1 MEVGD
6 SGSGVEETRKLAA
19 RDKKWAETAK
29 PGRTRSR
36 LLCTKLGVLP
46 PIIVVFTLST
56 KFTKSVHCFVE
67 RFISDLEQD
76 DEQEKRKTRWLG
88 GADVDIPT

>member
-19 RDKKWAETAK
+19 RDKKWDK

-36 LLCTKLGVLP
+36 LLCSTKLVVLP